1 MISKKEIILINV
13 KIQIPDQVFVA
24 LNENTEE
31 LSKQMKLYTAMEM
44 YKKHKLT
51 LKQAADLADC
61 SIPSFFHELNIHEID
76 IIDYDPDE
84 LEMEMEIFKEC

>member
-1 MISKKEIILINV
+1 MINV
-13 KIQIPDQVFVA
+13 NIQIPDQVFVA

-44 YKKHKLT
+44 FKKHKLT
-51 LKQAADLADC
+51 LKQAADLADY
-61 SIPSFFHELNIHEID
+61 SLPAFFHELNIHEID